1 MVLAASGGIDEL
13 LMMLAPILTFIVVR
27 RLARGR
33 PADRTPV
40 EEQKPKQ
47 R

>member
-13 LMMLAPILTFIVVR
+13 LMILAPILTFLIVR
-27 RLARGR
+27 RIARGR
-33 PADRTPV
+33 PADRRPV
-40 EEQKPKQ
+40 EEQKPNK